1 MAEAVGLASGV
12 LSFAL
17 LAFKSSIALYNTIQG
32 IRTQP
37 KRVRDLANE
46 LSAVS
51 EVLHSLTEIIGN
63 APGDDLSALELP
75 LRRCD
80 EACKEFEQELLR
92 CSSRSGGD
100 RASFRDW
107 AKLQYMGDGID
118 EFTQLLAGYKS
129 TINIALA
136 DAQLRRS
143 ATTAENLEKY
153 QTMIKTTTDDLEDR
167 LENIDAKLAAIIE
180 HTVGGNDADAQ
191 ELHRIRAERESTQK
205 CLEICAQLANHIS
218 RVQQRPYAGDGAPTH
233 ENFYPE
239 QVTDEGLQDCKNRLV
254 QTVAD
259 LEKHM
264 QHLMDRLIAKS
275 STKMSSEH
283 DVAQL
288 ARLREEWTTARQCL
302 DICSKAESHAKENI
316 SIIDNYATG
325 DDTVQFLVSTTGKT
339 IHGKNRGYGSMTRQ
353 VGGHLSDASLQ
364 QMSRDITRISLQ
376 ATGTESVPSH
386 DGVSPTTDN
395 RPEHESSAHFGH
407 RHGRGVKLSETTV
420 DTKFSTLLTVDG
432 KSAIAR

>member
-51 EVLHSLTEIIGN
+51 EVLHSLTETIGN

-136 DAQLRRS
+136 DAQL
-143 ATTAENLEKY
+143 Y
-153 QTMIKTTTDDLEDR
+153 
-167 LENIDAKLAAIIE
+167 
-180 HTVGGNDADAQ
+180 
-191 ELHRIRAERESTQK
+191 
-205 CLEICAQLANHIS
+205 
-218 RVQQRPYAGDGAPTH
+218 
-233 ENFYPE
+233 
-239 QVTDEGLQDCKNRLV
+239 
-254 QTVAD
+254 
-259 LEKHM
+259 
-264 QHLMDRLIAKS
+264 
-275 STKMSSEH
+275 
-283 DVAQL
+283 
-288 ARLREEWTTARQCL
+288 
-302 DICSKAESHAKENI
+302 
-316 SIIDNYATG
+316 
-325 DDTVQFLVSTTGKT
+325 VSFPV
-339 IHGKNRGYGSMTRQ
+339 H
-353 VGGHLSDASLQ
+353 H
-364 QMSRDITRISLQ
+364 
-376 ATGTESVPSH
+376 
-386 DGVSPTTDN
+386 
-395 RPEHESSAHFGH
+395 
-407 RHGRGVKLSETTV
+407 
-420 DTKFSTLLTVDG
+420 
-432 KSAIAR
+432 